1 MAKRPTKPKPDPA
14 AADALLAKRRALHK
28 ARRVVAEDRW
38 NRFRKAAARRVGL
51 AEKGATEQKFDLMLA
66 RAKWPGRAALIARS
80 GLWDLRVDHN
90 LGREGGPVKG
100 LVDYVRAGPD
110 SGAFPK
116 ALFDQTWYLEKNP
129 DLMGTRW
136 APLAHYL
143 VAGDREGRDPHPLF
157 DLKDYRGRHAVKVA
171 ATGLSALQHFIH
183 RGAVE
188 GFDPHPLFDLRYY
201 VGQAEEVADSG
212 ENPLIH
218 YLREGWRRGYD
229 PHPLF
234 AGDWYLAQN
243 PDVADRGLAPLLHY
257 VTSGAVEG
265 RSPHPLFEAVW
276 YAEHYRDAAPLGSN
290 ALSHFLDYGAEQR
303 RNPSAH
309 FDVAFYL
316 EQNPAAPSDQ
326 HPVIHYLM
334 EGAFEGVSP
343 AADFNEA
350 TYLIEHP
357 EAAETPVAGLLHWA
371 LSRAPKPEPG
381 AIGRRALG
389 DDGLFEQLRSS
400 GRMRDAGAYDIQAY
414 RDMTLDRR
422 RAKERAIAK
431 VKAKKPR
438 LISVAER
445 DMEKAAAELAFQ
457 AAPRPKVSIVIPAYN
472 NLTFTLECLAAL
484 QAAAGLE
491 RAEVIVIDDASADA
505 TSAVLAKVVGLK
517 LITNPENLGFIRTCN
532 RAADKARGEF
542 VVFLNNDVQVR
553 PGWLAALLAP
563 FAEEEDVGATAPKM
577 LFPDGRL
584 QEAGARIGVDGAAEM
599 IGLFEDPDLARW
611 NVRREVDYASGAC
624 LMVRRKVFAELGG
637 FDLAF
642 APAYCEDADLCFR
655 LRERGLRVIYEPTAE
670 IVHHLSITANSI
682 DAGYKRRLATR
693 NQQAFVERW
702 GERLEALNAVRTIAF
717 HLPQFHAIPENDR
730 WWGAGFTEWT
740 NVTRALPNYRGHY
753 QPHLPADL
761 GFYDLS
767 DPQTLKRQAELAQ
780 RYGVSGFCHYFYWF
794 TGGRRVLEKPLE
806 PLLDSKPDDFPFC
819 LCWANENW
827 TRTWDGEAR
836 DVLLA
841 QTYAMGDAEA
851 LIAEMAPYLARP
863 NYIRIG
869 GKPLVLIYRPGL
881 LPDARAWTKA
891 WRDHCRKAGMG
902 EIYLAFVESF
912 ENAGGKTD
920 PTSLG
925 FDASVEFPPS
935 GAGALIHPPGPLYN
949 PRFEGRVNDYRA
961 MVRRYLDTPPPAH
974 TRFRGVMPSWDN
986 TARRQDGGWSYQHA
1000 TPGAFQAWIEAMFE
1014 ETRRQNFGDERIVFI
1029 NAWNEWAEGAHLEP
1043 DQRFGHGWLEAVKN
1057 AYDADLVDKS

>member
-1 MAKRPTKPKPDPA
+1 LAKRPVKQKPDPA

-28 ARRVVAEDRW
+28 ARMVVAEDRW
-38 NRFRKAAARRVGL
+38 NRFRKAAGRRVGV
-51 AEKGATEQKFDLMLA
+51 AEKGPTEQRFDLMLA

-80 GLWDLRVDHN
+80 GLWDFRLDRN

-100 LVDYVRAGPD
+100 LINYVRAGPD
-110 SGAFPK
+110 SAAFPK

-129 DLMGTRW
+129 DLAGTRW

-157 DLKDYRGRHAVKVA
+157 DLRDYRGRHAVKVA
-171 ATGLSALQHFIH
+171 ATGLSALQHFVH
-183 RGAVE
+183 RGAAE
-188 GFDPHPLFDLRYY
+188 GFDPHALFDLRYY

-212 ENPLIH
+212 ENPLTH

-229 PHPLF
+229 PHPMF
-234 AGDWYLAQN
+234 SGDWYLAQN
-243 PDVADRGLAPLLHY
+243 PDVAGREMAPLLHY

-265 RSPHPLFEAVW
+265 RSPHPLFDAIW
-276 YAEHYRDAAPLGSN
+276 YGEHYRDAAPLGSN
-290 ALSHFLDYGAEQR
+290 ALAHFLEFGAEQR

-316 EQNPAAPSDQ
+316 EQNPAAPDDV

-350 TYLIEHP
+350 TYLVEHP
-357 EAAETPVAGLLHWA
+357 EAADSPVAGLVHWA
-371 LSRAPKPEPG
+371 LSRAPKPQPG
-381 AIGRRALG
+381 ALGRSAG
-389 DDGLFEQLRSS
+389 GGEGLFEQLRSA
-400 GRMRDAGAYDIQAY
+400 GRARDAGAYDIQAY
-414 RDMTLDRR
+414 RDMTLERR
-422 RAKERAIAK
+422 RMRERAIAK
-431 VKAKKPR
+431 VKPKKPK
-438 LISVAER
+438 LICVAEK
-445 DMEKAAAELAFQ
+445 DVEKVAGELAFE
-457 AAPRPKVSIVIPAYN
+457 AVSRPRVSIVIPAYN

-484 QAAAGLE
+484 RAGGGLE

-505 TSAVLAKVVGLK
+505 TSAVLAGIAGLK

-532 RAADKARGEF
+532 RAAEKARGEF
-542 VVFLNNDVQVR
+542 LVFLNNDVQVR
-553 PGWLAALLAP
+553 PGWLEALLAP
-563 FAEEEDVGATAPKM
+563 FAEEKDVGATAPKM

-584 QEAGARIGVDGAAEM
+584 QEAGGRIGVDGTAEM
-599 IGLFEDPDLARW
+599 IGLFEDPDQPRW

-670 IVHHLSITANSI
+670 IVHHLSVTANSI

-717 HLPQFHAIPENDR
+717 HLPQFHANPDNDR

-761 GFYDLS
+761 GFYDLAN
-767 DPQTLKRQAELAQ
+767 PETLKRQAELAG

-794 TGGRRVLEKPLE
+794 SGGRRVLEKPLE
-806 PLLDSKPDDFPFC
+806 PLLDSQEGDFPFC

-827 TRTWDGEAR
+827 TRTWDGQER

-841 QTYAMGDAEA
+841 QTYETGDAQA
-851 LIAEMAPYLARP
+851 LIADMAPYLARP
-863 NYIRIG
+863 NYIRVN

-881 LPDARAWTKA
+881 LPDAPAWAKA
-891 WRDHCRKAGMG
+891 WRDHCRKAGLG

-912 ENAGGKTD
+912 ENAWAKTD
-920 PTSLG
+920 PRSLG

-949 PRFEGRVNDYRA
+949 ARFEGRVNDYRTL
-961 MVRRYLDTPPPAH
+961 VRRYLEQEPPAH

-986 TARRQDGGWSYQHA
+986 TARRQDGGWVYQHA
-1000 TPGAFQAWIEAMFE
+1000 TPGAFQAWLEATFE
-1014 ETRRQNFGDERIVFI
+1014 ETRRQNFGDERIVFV

-1043 DQRFGHGWLEAVKN
+1043 DQRFGHGWLEAVRN
-1057 AYDADLVDKS
+1057 ARDADLADRS